1 MADYV
6 LSASLELKDKF
17 TTTIES
23 ATSEF
28 KRVDG
33 IIGSTVNNVKK
44 KFKEMN
50 LAANGIKGMQK
61 SFNNFAKN
69 TTIGVVTGSGAV
81 GAFLKSSYMGFV
93 ELDEQLT
100 RNAAITS
107 ASAEEQAKLKK
118 QVDDLGASTKFTAL
132 EVAKA
137 QMYQAMAGYKTN
149 EILEVTPTLLKLAIA
164 TGEDLA
170 ATSDMVTDNLS
181 AFGLELQDVGMFADT
196 LANVANNTNTT
207 VRMLGNA
214 FTYVAGTSATMGE
227 DFKEVATMLGILADN
242 GIKGEKAGTGLN
254 AIYAR
259 LAKLTPEMRKQ
270 LELTN
275 TKIYDENEKFLGLR
289 KIIEDS
295 KPALAK
301 LTEEQRNYWL
311 ATIVG
316 TENLKTWTAI
326 MNNSTESTKKAK
338 EAAYHATG
346 ALDKFAETLSKT
358 DRQKIDELSSA
369 FDGFKQKLG
378 EALSPIVLENVEK
391 LTNYLNDLT
400 NSDELSTENITK
412 FFEKIASKAKWAA
425 GGFLAAQI
433 AFLGMRASMGD
444 PIAMGQLGML
454 AAAGVGLGIYAGL
467 VHAEEVNKDPNKSN
481 LENGASYI
489 KRNEKQ
495 IEYEHAFNRHNATGA
510 TSTSYGAMQQINY
523 DNAKKQAEFENKSLY
538 PEVYERDFE
547 NMYKKN
553 FTESAKFTKEDNNFT
568 QDFNFNIDINVK
580 GLEDVH
586 GEEIFKKV
594 SEKAAESIVETL
606 KSTNAKIE
614 LRT

>member
-28 KRVDG
+28 KRMDG
-33 IIGSTVNNVKK
+33 IIGSAVDNVKK

-50 LAANGIKGMQK
+50 LATNDIKGMQK

-69 TTIGVVTGSGAV
+69 ASIGLLTGSGV
-81 GAFLKSSYMGFV
+81 LGAFLKSSYMGFV
-93 ELDEQLT
+93 ELDEQLI
-100 RNAAITS
+100 RNSAITS
-107 ASAEEQAKLKK
+107 ATAEEQEKLKK
-118 QVDDLGASTKFTAL
+118 QVNELGASTKFTAI

-181 AFGLELQDVGMFADT
+181 AFGLGLQDVGMFADT

-207 VRMLGNA
+207 VGMLGNA
-214 FTYVAGTSATMGE
+214 FTYV
-227 DFKEVATMLGILADN
+227 
-242 GIKGEKAGTGLN
+242 AGTGLN

-275 TKIYDENEKFLGLR
+275 TKIYDENEKFRGLR
-289 KIIEDS
+289 KIIEES

-301 LTEEQRNYWL
+301 LTEEQRNHWL

-316 TENLKTWTAI
+316 TENMKTWTAI
-326 MNNSTESTKKAK
+326 LNNSVESTKKA
-338 EAAYHATG
+338 ENAAYYATG
-346 ALDKFAETLSKT
+346 ALDKFAATLSKT
-358 DRQKIDELSSA
+358 NRQKIDELSSA
-369 FDGFKQKLG
+369 FEGFKNKLG

-412 FFEKIASKAKWAA
+412 FFDEITSKAKWAA
-425 GGFLAAQI
+425 AGFLAAQI

-489 KRNEKQ
+489 KQNEKQ
-495 IEYEHAFNRHNATGA
+495 TEYEHAFNRYNTTGA

-523 DNAKKQAEFENKSLY
+523 ENAKKQAELENKLLY

-547 NMYKKN
+547 SMYKKN
-553 FTESAKFTKEDNNFT
+553 FIESTKFAKEDNNFT

>member
-1 MADYV
+1 MNDYV
-6 LSASLELKDKF
+6 LSASLELRDNF
-17 TTTIES
+17 TTTIRS

-28 KRVDG
+28 RRMNG
-33 IIGSTVNNVKK
+33 TIGSVTNSVKK

-50 LAANGIKGMQK
+50 LAVNDIKGMQDK
-61 SFNNFAKN
+61 LNGFAKKA
-69 TTIGVVTGSGAV
+69 TIGVVTGSGAV

-118 QVDDLGASTKFTAL
+118 QVDELGASTKFTAL

-149 EILEVTPTLLKLAIA
+149 EILEVTPTLMKLAIA

-181 AFGLELQDVGMFADT
+181 AFGLSVQDAGMFADT
-196 LANVANNTNTT
+196 LANVANRTNTT
-207 VRMLGNA
+207 VGMLGNA

-227 DFKEVATMLGILADN
+227 DFREVATMLGILADN

-259 LAKLTPEMRKQ
+259 LAKVTPEMRKQ

-275 TKIYDENEKFLGLR
+275 TKIYDENNHFLGLR
-289 KIIEDS
+289 KIIEES

-326 MNNSTESTKKAK
+326 MNNSVESTKKA
-338 EAAYHATG
+338 ENAAYNATG
-346 ALDKFAETLSKT
+346 SLDRFVETMSKT

-369 FDGFKQKLG
+369 FDAFKRKIG
-378 EALSPIVLENVEK
+378 DALSPVVLENAQK
-391 LTNYLNDLT
+391 LTTYLNDLT
-400 NSDELSTENITK
+400 NSDDISTENLTN
-412 FFEKIASKAKWAA
+412 FFDTIVRNAKVAA
-425 GGFLAAQI
+425 GAFLATQI

-444 PIAMGQLGML
+444 YTAVGQLGML
-454 AAAGVGLGIYAGL
+454 AAAGVALGIYEGL
-467 VHAEEVNKDPNKSN
+467 AHADEVNKIPDKSN

-489 KRNEKQ
+489 KKNIKAS
-495 IEYEHAFNRHNATGA
+495 EYESAFNKYNTTGA
-510 TSTSYGAMQQINY
+510 SSSSYGAMQQLNY
-523 DNAKKQAEFENKSLY
+523 ENAKYYAKKENELLY
-538 PEVYERDFE
+538 PEFYNKNYNYLYNKNLSNGATFE
-547 NMYKKN
+547 LNTPNYSK
-553 FTESAKFTKEDNNFT
+553 TE
-568 QDFNFNIDINVK
+568 NI
-580 GLEDVH
+580 
-586 GEEIFKKV
+586 F
-594 SEKAAESIVETL
+594 
-606 KSTNAKIE
+606 KIE
-614 LRT
+614 LDVKGVDNMENKTVIEDITKETLYKVLQNANTKHETRM

>member
-1 MADYV
+1 MSDYI
-6 LSASLELKDKF
+6 LSASLELRDKF
-17 TTTIES
+17 TTTIRS
-23 ATSEF
+23 ATNEF
-28 KRVDG
+28 KKMDTD
-33 IIGSTVNNVKK
+33 IGSVTSAVKK
-44 KFKEMN
+44 KFKDLELN
-50 LAANGIKGMQK
+50 TSKGWKNMQ
-61 SFNNFAKN
+61 SSVNNFAKN
-69 TTIGVVTGSGAV
+69 TTIGVVTGSGV
-81 GAFLKSSYMGFV
+81 IGAFLKSSYMGFV

-118 QVDDLGASTKFTAL
+118 QVDELGASTKFTAL

-207 VRMLGNA
+207 VGMLGNA

-326 MNNSTESTKKAK
+326 MNNSMESTKKAEK
-338 EAAYHATG
+338 AAYYATG

-369 FDGFKQKLG
+369 FDAFKQKLG
-378 EALSPIVLENVEK
+378 EALSPLILESIEK
-391 LTNYLNDLT
+391 FTNNLNYLT
-400 NSDELSTENITK
+400 NSDNLTTENLKI
-412 FFEKIASKAKWAA
+412 FFENIEKYSKLAA
-425 GGFLAAQI
+425 GGVI
-433 AFLGMRASMGD
+433 AFNAAVLFARALAGD
-444 PIAMGQLGML
+444 PSAWATLIGLSAMGG
-454 AAAGVGLGIYAGL
+454 AYAGYKA
-467 VHAEEVNKDPNKSN
+467 VDKYFNPEVEKDDKVAKNSYYKSVQEQIEKN
-481 LENGASYI
+481 MELHYNYELPKTEDKGYNGAVAEGI
-489 KRNEKQ
+489 INKG
-495 IEYEHAFNRHNATGA
+495 IGD
-510 TSTSYGAMQQINY
+510 INY
-523 DNAKKQAEFENKSLY
+523 GPRLKIQNLY
-538 PEVYERDFE
+538 EDIPTVSTE
-547 NMYKKN
+547 KN
-553 FTESAKFTKEDNNFT
+553 INLNL
-568 QDFNFNIDINVK
+568 NIDVK
-580 GLEDVH
+580 GLENAPN
-586 GEEIFKKV
+586 EETFKTIAK
-594 SEKAAESIVETL
+594 ETL
-606 KSTNAKIE
+606 YESFKNINLKNEVRI
-614 LRT
+614 